1 MFVITVTASAG
12 LTRRCCCVLCNV
24 MLLFLMTFLISRSV
38 SRRRTQPPRCCSH
51 GPDLPSVPVPVSIQC
66 LVVGVDKHNELF
78 PMILLLMSDPQTKF
92 PPVCSGWWRGCSSC
106 SRTQHLAPPRSQG
119 RAAGR
124 VSAGRWSA
132 QPS

>member
-1 MFVITVTASAG
+1 MFIITVTASAG

-51 GPDLPSVPVPVSIQC
+51 GRTCLRCLCFKSIQC
-66 LVVGVDKHNELF
+66 LVVGEDKHNELF
-78 PMILLLMSDPQTKF
+78 PMILLLMSDQQTKF
-92 PPVCSGWWRGCSSC
+92 PPVCYGWWRGCSSC

-124 VSAGRWSA
+124 GSAGRWSA